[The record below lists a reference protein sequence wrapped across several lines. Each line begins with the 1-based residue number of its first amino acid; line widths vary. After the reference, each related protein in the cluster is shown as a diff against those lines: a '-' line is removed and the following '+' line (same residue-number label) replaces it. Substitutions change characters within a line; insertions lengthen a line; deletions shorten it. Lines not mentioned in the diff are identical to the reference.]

1 MCFFCGKA
9 LMCHGQMGSILGN
22 SSVWDDSWAKKI
34 WLLPK
39 IQWFITLFLL
49 RETCLPSRALPYAE
63 WSWMMIFLE
72 TPSCLETN
80 DVWRLSIALPVS
92 RMPGKEIPSAQRGLW
107 LPGWISYRTVSYH
120 DPWGIQDEPG
130 AIGLFFGLQRCSKGV
145 VDVPLS
151 FVVHIAFSL

>member
-1 MCFFCGKA
+1 MAKWDPFLGIALFGMILEPKKYGFCPKSNGLSHFFYCVK
-9 LMCHGQMGSILGN
+9 LVCLLGLYRMLN
-22 SSVWDDSWAKKI
+22 DHEW
-34 WLLPK
+34 
-39 IQWFITLFLL
+39 WF
-49 RETCLPSRALPYAE
+49 
-63 WSWMMIFLE
+63 FLE